1 MSQNISAIFAIFTP
15 DKLLRVWQIALIL
28 FATSGVWAKDN
39 VKRADFVKSIK
50 SNSIQTDF
58 YDSSTK
64 NSKSPPPFALRRFA
78 TIFILQK

>member
-1 MSQNISAIFAIFTP
+1 MNQNIGAIFAIFTP

-28 FATSGVWAKDN
+28 FAISGVWATDN
-39 VKRADFVKSIK
+39 VKLESIK

-64 NSKSPPPFALRRFA
+64 NSKSPPPFALC
-78 TIFILQK
+78 